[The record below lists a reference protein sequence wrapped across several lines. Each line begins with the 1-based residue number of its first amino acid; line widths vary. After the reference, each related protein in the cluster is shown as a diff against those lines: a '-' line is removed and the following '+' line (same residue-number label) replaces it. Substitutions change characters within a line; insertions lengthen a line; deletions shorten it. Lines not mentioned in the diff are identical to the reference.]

1 MAGFQLAPVDL
12 TGTWSRDS
20 RILPPNLGRFQAKCV
35 QSRTDRLSNEGL
47 LSVGD
52 KKSKSS

>member
-20 RILPPNLGRFQAKCV
+20 RMLPPNLGRFQAKCV